1 MANRRINRNL
11 LPTIALLPWLLL
23 TAPPTPLAAT
33 PGDPL
38 PAAGQTEEQVLFSH
52 ATTQSYDRQ
61 SWSVIG
67 SQREHRVKGRE
78 SLLEIARDYGLGYR
92 EIAMANPKLDPLLPG
107 DGAKVVIPAA
117 RVLPEAP
124 FEHGILINLAEKRLY
139 YFFQEQAENLVITF
153 PVGIGA
159 TDGETPPGDFTITT
173 KLTEPNWTV
182 PESIWQKRP
191 YPQRVIPPGP
201 DNPMGSHAL
210 QLSQSSYFI
219 HGTNRPW
226 SIGRRATHGCI
237 RLYPEDI
244 PLLFRLTPPQTPVRI
259 VRQSL
264 KVGVRMAEV
273 YVEVHPDNSMS
284 NSDYLLV
291 AQELLQ
297 QKDLVERVDLGLLLK
312 AVREKKGVPVR
323 IDREQGELRAG
334 GDDRAPVGN
343 KM

>member
-1 MANRRINRNL
+1 MAEKRKIRVL
-11 LPTIALLPWLLL
+11 LATIALLPWLV
-23 TAPPTPLAAT
+23 TAPPASLAAT
-33 PGDPL
+33 PVNPSTS
-38 PAAGQTEEQVLFSH
+38 AEQTEEQVLLSH

-92 EIAMANPKLDPLLPG
+92 EIAMANPALDPLLPG
-107 DGAKVVIPAA
+107 DGAKVVIPGA

-124 FEHGILINLAEKRLY
+124 FGHGILINLAEKRLY
-139 YFFQEQAENLVITF
+139 YFFQEGEENLVITF

-182 PESIWQKRP
+182 PLSIWQKRP
-191 YPQRVIPPGP
+191 YLQRVIPPGP

-226 SIGRRATHGCI
+226 SIGRRATHGCV

-244 PLLFRLTPPQTPVRI
+244 PLLFRITPLQTPVRI

-264 KVGVRMAEV
+264 KVGVRMDEI

-284 NSDYLLV
+284 NSDYLLR

-297 QKDLVERVDLGLLLK
+297 QKNLVESADLGRLLN
-312 AVREKKGVPVR
+312 AVRGKRGVPVR
-323 IDREQGELRAG
+323 IDQERRELRAE
-334 GDDRAPVGN
+334 GDDRAPGGN
-343 KM
+343 KL